1 MDVFVELIVQVNVG
15 EGRRCLGRLDEARV
29 LEEGVAPFG
38 HLLERELDLGFRLV
52 DVRQV
57 LVLEVGDAGAVGPGD
72 GALAPSHQR
81 LLFVLAGK
89 EGRYGLEF

>member
-1 MDVFVELIVQVNVG
+1 
-15 EGRRCLGRLDEARV
+15 
-29 LEEGVAPFG
+29 
-38 HLLERELDLGFRLV
+38 
-52 DVRQV
+52 